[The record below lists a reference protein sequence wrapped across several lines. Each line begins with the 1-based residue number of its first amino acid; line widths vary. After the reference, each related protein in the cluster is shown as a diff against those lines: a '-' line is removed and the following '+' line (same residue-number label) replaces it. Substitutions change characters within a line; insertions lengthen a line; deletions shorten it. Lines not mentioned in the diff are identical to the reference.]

1 MPFLFSLSSEGG
13 MVTSLILSYF
23 LPMKKVNYFLIP
35 VFALALTACGS
46 DSKSSKAESASD
58 EVSAVVDELNEALSD
73 AETAFNTEVTEEVS
87 ESESESESD
96 NSRID
101 AFLDEYEDMIGEYDK
116 YISKLKSGSI
126 DMESLTNIASKA
138 QSMQE
143 KLDGVKSNMSA
154 KQLKRMTKLATKFT
168 TVAAKAA
175 SVDAGDIKSV
185 GDVDLKSLGL

>member
-13 MVTSLILSYF
+13 MATSLILSYF

-46 DSKSSKAESASD
+46 DSKSSKAERASD
-58 EVSAVVDELNEALSD
+58 EVSAAVDELNEALSD
-73 AETAFNTEVTEEVS
+73 AETAFNTEVTEEV
-87 ESESESESD
+87 SESESESD

>member
-1 MPFLFSLSSEGG
+1 MA
-13 MVTSLILSYF
+13 TSLILSYF

-73 AETAFNTEVTEEVS
+73 AETAFNTEVTEEV
-87 ESESESESD
+87 SESESD